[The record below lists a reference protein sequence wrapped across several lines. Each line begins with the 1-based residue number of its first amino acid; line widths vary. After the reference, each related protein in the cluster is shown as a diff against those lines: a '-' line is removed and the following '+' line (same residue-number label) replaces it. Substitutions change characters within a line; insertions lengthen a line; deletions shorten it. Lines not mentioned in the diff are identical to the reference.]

1 MTIDPYVFKDITF
14 TSVAQDTFISIICI
28 DCSYITFNFSYMAST
43 AITVIDKM
51 SNCNVL
57 GPQTLFQFSFMPHT
71 QLAENIYHLEATERV
86 IFYGL
91 QECETDDAKSS
102 YIYLSNQMH
111 VEINDAIISQTPWCE
126 FFDGDICVTGTIIYS
141 SFGSDRTVLEENG
154 WNITFL
160 DDDQCILFEETPQN
174 TTPQEMELSTL
185 EIGLIIGGVV
195 AVVALI
201 GFFVLCWQSI
211 KYKSQMKYTSQNEPG
226 SGKSGSYRRTSTKH
240 LDVNEEDE
248 NEDGEDNAEEES
260 LVDDAKEGDGEDLEG
275 NMVLNR
281 QQTDERVA

>member
-185 EIGLIIGGVV
+185 EIMLIIAIVVV
-195 AVVALI
+195 AIVVVI
-201 GFFVLCWQSI
+201 GCIVLCWMSI
-211 KYKSQMKYTSQNEPG
+211 KYKSRPRVHCAASQNEPG
-226 SGKSGSYRRTSTKH
+226 SGSLQRTSTKY
-240 LDVNEEDE
+240 LDVNEKVKG
-248 NEDGEDNAEEES
+248 GEDH
-260 LVDDAKEGDGEDLEG
+260 
-275 NMVLNR
+275 
-281 QQTDERVA
+281 